1 MFIDFRTYSEQLTV
15 SKHAL
20 FQTSCEEV
28 DVILHKFI
36 DGALDLRASALFL
49 SLFGLALS
57 VALALFVE
65 TRHE

>member
-1 MFIDFRTYSEQLTV
+1 MTIGFSTYSEQLTV

-28 DVILHKFI
+28 DVVLHKFI
-36 DGALDLRASALFL
+36 DGTLHLWASALVL

-57 VALALFVE
+57 VALALFIE